1 VHRLFRSLTD
11 SNRAFDSVLDRH
23 PSQIH
28 RCLTNPK
35 GDFLAEIL
43 QGDFMRKSSIPS
55 AASQDPIRLT
65 AIRWARISLAIAV
78 SLGRERSLHD
88 LAQFLHLA
96 TICQPDLTI
105 RPTSL
110 SDLIRIAKSLHPELI
125 PGMRG
130 SLQTLVRRGF
140 ATESGPETY
149 SINPSITDWRSANGK
164 PALSRKARFA
174 IGLLTT
180 IG

>member
-1 VHRLFRSLTD
+1 
-11 SNRAFDSVLDRH
+11 
-23 PSQIH
+23 
-28 RCLTNPK
+28 
-35 GDFLAEIL
+35 
-43 QGDFMRKSSIPS
+43 MRKSSIPS
-55 AASQDPIRLT
+55 ATSQDPIRLT
-65 AIRWARISLAIAV
+65 AIQWARISLTIAV

-96 TICQPDLTI
+96 TICPPDLTI

-110 SDLIRIAKSLHPELI
+110 SDLIRIAESLHPELI

-130 SLQTLVRRGF
+130 SLQTLVQRKF
-140 ATESGPETY
+140 AIESDPDTY
-149 SINPSITDWRSANGK
+149 AINPAWIEWRSAHGK